1 MGIRGWYNVFSS
13 HYFQILSILLQ
24 IYVHSPEEE
33 PFYLSSVAQKPVKE
47 SIRLLYGIEEII
59 NAEEV
64 STVPPSKRGCRFPYE
79 PISSNFQNYSFSNC
93 INEMLALEE
102 INICNCTTDPR
113 FVSKSR
119 ECSLLDKDCLV
130 TNKINDKIREIQ
142 SNTPST
148 CLPTCVEMQIN
159 EIGKDM
165 KSYGGEEVRVGVE
178 VLQPPFLRYRRRL
191 SSDTMDLVVC
201 VGGIAGLFFGASVV
215 NIAEFVYIW
224 IIRRY

>member
-1 MGIRGWYNVFSS
+1 MTIPHNKRSF
-13 HYFQILSILLQ
+13 FPLQ

-64 STVPPSKRGCRFPYE
+64 QTVRPSERGCRFPNE
-79 PISSNFQNYSFSNC
+79 PISPNLQNYSFSNC
-93 INEMLALEE
+93 LNEMLALEE
-102 INICNCTTDPR
+102 IKTCNCTTDSR
-113 FVSKSR
+113 FASKSR
-119 ECSLLDKDCLV
+119 GCSLLDKDCLAN
-130 TNKINDKIREIQ
+130 NKINDKIRERQ

-165 KSYGGEEVRVGVE
+165 KSYGDEVRVGVE
-178 VLQPPFLRYRRRL
+178 ILQPPFLRYRRRL

-201 VGGIAGLFFGASVV
+201 VGGIAGLFFGASVL

-224 IIRRY
+224 IIRCY